1 MIAPASASNSS
12 SHQAPATRWRNRWS
26 IGVYAGPT
34 LASLRPVDPRGRP
47 ALTGREATD
56 VRGRSAADPF
66 LLVTGGDWHL
76 FFEIWN
82 ADAGR
87 GEIAH
92 ATSRDG
98 VAWTYGS
105 VVLREPFHLS
115 YPQVFEW
122 DGAIWMVPESR
133 QDEAVHLYVAEA
145 FPAGWRRVA
154 TLLRGPFADATLVR
168 HDDRWWMF
176 AERGLDELRLFSSR
190 ALDGG
195 WVEHPASPLWPG
207 NRRRTR
213 PGGRVLEED
222 GRLVRVAQ
230 DGWPTYGYALRAFE
244 ILEVSDTAYDEREL
258 PDSPILRASRSG
270 WRAVGMHHLDA
281 VRRADGTWLAVVD
294 GATLAEF

>member
-1 MIAPASASNSS
+1 VITPPSASESSSVAPA
-12 SHQAPATRWRNRWS
+12 PRWRNQWS

-34 LASLRPVDPRGRP
+34 LDALRPVDPRGRP
-47 ALTGREATD
+47 ALTGRDATD
-56 VRGRSAADPF
+56 VAGRSAADPF
-66 LLVTGGDWHL
+66 LLVTGGAWHL

-82 ADAGR
+82 GDTDR

-92 ATSRDG
+92 ATSGDG
-98 VAWTYGS
+98 VTWAYDA

-122 DGAIWMVPESR
+122 EGAIWMVPESR

-145 FPAGWRRVA
+145 FPSGWRRVA
-154 TLLRGPFADATLVR
+154 TLVRGLFADATLVR
-168 HDDRWWMF
+168 RHDRWWMF
-176 AERGLDELRLFSSR
+176 AQRGLDELRLFSSP
-190 ALDGG
+190 ALDRG

-222 GRLVRVAQ
+222 GRLVRFAQ
-230 DGWPTYGYALRAFE
+230 DAWPTYGSALRAFE
-244 ILEVSDTAYDEREL
+244 ILDLSETAYGEREL
-258 PDSPILRASRSG
+258 PESPILRPTRSG
-270 WRAVGMHHLDA
+270 WRGMGMHHLDA

-294 GATLAEF
+294 GATLAVF